1 MDLDE
6 IEDKWE
12 KISGIITFG
21 DANEVA
27 KKEMEKM
34 GDKWVEDVYNELVE
48 DQGNACFGGE
58 RCWYDEL
65 DYYSIMKYFSELD
78 NLKVLDGTVQTETH
92 QDMLSNFRV
101 ALRRK
106 YKLEDTFAHN
116 QPPGPRVIDEVVK
129 SNETSVNVA
138 QEGVDSSIKSRNPG
152 FFHRFRRINQE
163 NLKKEKDEVPEA
175 ESPEK
180 KKKVEEVEE
189 VLKGY
194 KKYPDISQKVSGGYA
209 KRKPTRRKSNR
220 RKSLKRRKSTKLRKS
235 NKIRKST
242 RKKSIKRKST
252 RKKLSRRRR

>member
-1 MDLDE
+1 MDLDD
-6 IEDKWE
+6 IEDKRG
-12 KISGIITFG
+12 KISEIITFG
-21 DANEVA
+21 AANEVA

-34 GDKWVEDVYNELVE
+34 DDKWVVNVYNELAE
-48 DQGNACFGGE
+48 DQGNLCFGGE

-78 NLKVLDGTVQTETH
+78 NFEVLDGTAQTTTH

-175 ESPEK
+175 KSPE
-180 KKKVEEVEE
+180 KKVEEVEE
-189 VLKGY
+189 LAVGIQEE
-194 KKYPDISQKVSGGYA
+194 YPDISQKVSGGYA

-220 RKSLKRRKSTKLRKS
+220 RKSFKRRKSTKLRKS
-235 NKIRKST
+235 NKIRKSLK
-242 RKKSIKRKST
+242 RKSNRRKST
-252 RKKLSRRRR
+252 RKKLSRRRRI